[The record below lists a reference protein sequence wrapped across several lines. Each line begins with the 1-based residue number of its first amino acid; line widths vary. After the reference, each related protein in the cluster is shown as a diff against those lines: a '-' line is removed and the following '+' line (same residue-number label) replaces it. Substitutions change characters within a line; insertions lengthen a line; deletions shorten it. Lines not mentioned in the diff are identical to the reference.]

1 MDKLIGNTVK
11 KVMGDGE
18 KKAPVKSIKLK
29 IKFHKPNNREF
40 GGGFDGDNL
49 VTFQQICVGPILVLG

>member
-1 MDKLIGNTVK
+1 MDKLIGDTIK

-29 IKFHKPNNREF
+29 IKFAKSKALENKKHERKESRSEEEE
-40 GGGFDGDNL
+40 
-49 VTFQQICVGPILVLG
+49 